1 MHCLSY
7 ELSTV
12 FDKNAKK
19 NPVGIAV
26 SFQTLTTD
34 LDLEDTYF
42 VYRIRKIVLKV
53 NGKCT
58 IDVS

>member
-1 MHCLSY
+1 MSCRQYL
-7 ELSTV
+7 TRMP
-12 FDKNAKK
+12 KK
-19 NPVGIAV
+19 FQKLGIAV
-26 SFQTLTTD
+26 SFETLTTD

-42 VYRIRKIVLKV
+42 VYRIRKIVLIV

>member
-1 MHCLSY
+1 MSCRQYL
-7 ELSTV
+7 TRMP
-12 FDKNAKK
+12 KK
-19 NPVGIAV
+19 IQKLGMAV

-42 VYRIRKIVLKV
+42 VYRIRKIVLIV